1 MLMSSLDV
9 EESVG
14 QRLEAADIFKT
25 AFHITIWKTIGIVR
39 SQLVVVV

>member
-1 MLMSSLDV
+1 MLSVDV